1 MPPLALALRRAVLI
15 VGLRSAALVTHLGL
29 FIHENKKRLFAKSLQ
44 EELLERRGRERKE
57 GASGSTA
64 RLGEGRAGK
73 GVGVGARVCV

>member
-29 FIHENKKRLFAKSLQ
+29 FYPRNKKRLFAKSLQ
-44 EELLERRGRERKE
+44 EGEKRGRERKE

>member
-44 EELLERRGRERKE
+44 EELL
-57 GASGSTA
+57 
-64 RLGEGRAGK
+64 
-73 GVGVGARVCV
+73 